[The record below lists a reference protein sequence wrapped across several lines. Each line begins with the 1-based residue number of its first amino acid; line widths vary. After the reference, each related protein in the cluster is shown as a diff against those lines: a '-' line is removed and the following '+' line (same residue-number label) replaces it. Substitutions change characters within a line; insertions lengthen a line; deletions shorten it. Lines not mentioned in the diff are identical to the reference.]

1 MPHASADTSRVQCG
15 QAGDAAGVQGSG
27 CKADQHTFASLI
39 DACARAGRA
48 DMAIRVYHKALR
60 ERCDAALLV
69 YASAIASCRAAKPV
83 DLGTAMD
90 IYGDMQRW
98 AATKP
103 ACKMLPSCARQALP
117 YCAKIIRRLI
127 ARSGSWPT
135 PLVALCCPVLLS
147 CAKWGQDDCQ
157 RLMTCHLSMLDWAC
171 GQAQPFHLLCHRGP
185 LTRQSVGYPAGMAC
199 KQMSACMLR

>member
-1 MPHASADTSRVQCG
+1 MDQQTLVTCSANVLG
-15 QAGDAAGVQGSG
+15 GAGVQGSG

-90 IYGDMQRW
+90 IYSDMQRW
-98 AATKP
+98 AADKLHAQCHP
-103 ACKMLPSCARQALP
+103 RVLARHALLSVQFS
-117 YCAKIIRRLI
+117 RQSI
-127 ARSGSWPT
+127 AGLAAYEAPQ
-135 PLVALCCPVLLS
+135 VALCLKARRS
-147 CAKWGQDDCQ
+147 RA
-157 RLMTCHLSMLDWAC
+157 
-171 GQAQPFHLLCHRGP
+171 
-185 LTRQSVGYPAGMAC
+185 
-199 KQMSACMLR
+199 